1 MTKELHET
9 NPHPSTIVTI
19 CRDESIAE
27 AARKMRSNG
36 VGCLIVTDKCE
47 RLAGI
52 ITERDIV
59 SSAVANPLD
68 LEKSTVGEIMKKDV
82 IWCSPDTEPYKAR
95 ELMAANHIR
104 HLPIVQDGKAVS
116 IYSMRDVVTEQ
127 LTEDRMAAEQVA
139 MLSACLKSTN
149 LVEIT
154 NTVTHEVPRLFDA
167 KRCVLYFQED
177 SSDATRR
184 ADDALSQQEATV
196 PASYNDCICPRQ
208 CLKDLFKDEK
218 CPEGFRLCTD
228 SLPLICQKE
237 GASRPRL
244 VIQLKINEMTR
255 ASQSSKGTSPEGSG
269 SLRGFLCMCGLET
282 SKAFNQSLLH
292 YKAKLLKDILNAHLT
307 NVAQYQDARVAL
319 LTDTLTKVSSR
330 RYFEDILDNECSRT
344 DRYGRPFTVAIVDVD
359 NFKKLNDTFGHVEG
373 DSALKRLA
381 ECMKN
386 QKRNSDTVAR
396 FGGDEFVVILP
407 ETRAQDAITMLER
420 IQKKVREIKV
430 GENFLVTVS
439 CGVAQIMSGEIISGN
454 ELIRRADTALY
465 KAKDDGRDC
474 IRIWNENMQGTP
486 GKGQSTHQESAEG
499 GLQENLY
506 SLQN

>member
-1 MTKELHET
+1 MTKKFNKT
-9 NPHPSTIVTI
+9 NPRPSTIITI
-19 CRDESIAE
+19 CEDESIAE
-27 AARKMRSNG
+27 AARKMCSNG

-59 SSAVANPLD
+59 RLAVANPLD
-68 LEKSTVGEIMKKDV
+68 LEKATVAEIMKKDV

-104 HLPIVQDGKAVS
+104 HLPMVQDGKAVS

-127 LTEDRMAAEQVA
+127 LTEDRIAAEQVA

-167 KRCVLYFQED
+167 RRCVLYFQED
-177 SSDATRR
+177 
-184 ADDALSQQEATV
+184 LSEKKAMV
-196 PASYNDCICPRQ
+196 PASYNDCTCPRQ

-228 SLPLICQKE
+228 PPVGGPLICQKE

-244 VIQLKINEMTR
+244 VIQLKINES
-255 ASQSSKGTSPEGSG
+255 AAGGSPGGSG

-282 SKAFNQSLLH
+282 SRAFNQPLLH

-307 NVAQYQDARVAL
+307 NVAQYQNAKVAL

-396 FGGDEFVVILP
+396 FGGDEFVAILP
-407 ETRAQDAITMLER
+407 ETKAQDAITMLER
-420 IQKKVREIKV
+420 VQKKVREIKV
-430 GENFLVTVS
+430 GENSFVTVS
-439 CGVAQIMSGEIISGN
+439 CGVAQIMPGEIISGT
-454 ELIRRADTALY
+454 ELIRRADIALY

-474 IRIWNENMQGTP
+474 IRIWNENMQGMP
-486 GKGQSTHQESAEG
+486 GKGRSAHQEYAEG
-499 GLQENLY
+499 GLQETPAGEGLKVK
-506 SLQN
+506 S